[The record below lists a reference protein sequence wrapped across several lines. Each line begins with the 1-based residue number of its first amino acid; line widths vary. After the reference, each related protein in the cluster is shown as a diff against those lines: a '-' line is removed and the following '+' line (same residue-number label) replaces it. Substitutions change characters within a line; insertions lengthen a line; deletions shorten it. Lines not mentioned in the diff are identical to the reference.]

1 MFLLS
6 FSVHDVSSMR
16 SGFFIL
22 VCFVHYHSS
31 GQAKVSGI
39 IIMPGYLLNECIKED
54 RGRLYRT
61 DKMLKELERQEGY
74 FGLKN

>member
-1 MFLLS
+1 M
-6 FSVHDVSSMR
+6 
-16 SGFFIL
+16 
-22 VCFVHYHSS
+22 
-31 GQAKVSGI
+31 SGI